1 MSTKVIVALIAVVL
15 VALVVVPAVAEETYC
30 VVAVVVSYETSSLG
44 DLEVEVVDTKGNVW
58 AYFSDEAHIGD
69 LVVLTVFDF
78 EGYEDDEIIDV
89 ITVDRLNA
97 VQMVQWLRSL

>member
-89 ITVDRLNA
+89 ITVDRLNT